1 MSWCFITNHI
11 LGDRKNSKPWP
22 VLKRYPLLVHGPD
35 DGMHKLNQKHR
46 PNCHEA
52 KTEKEGPT
60 QGLTWHNE
68 TSEIQMNVVL
78 CVVHIHR
85 LGLLLWTSLRVCVC
99 LFDNISLYILSS
111 YDGLPSSVPEQKP
124 HQSKGAFRQVAIM
137 LTNFWS
143 SLVCFAHCAGRQHDG
158 KPWEMEIRK
167 VMKDHVCVALVSI
180 SHLSRYHI
188 CSLSLSLPLFVFQP
202 LWEMDTYYIE
212 RITYIYTNMDVSVH
226 KYKYIYIHVYVNYI
240 YHTQK

>member
-1 MSWCFITNHI
+1 
-11 LGDRKNSKPWP
+11 
-22 VLKRYPLLVHGPD
+22 
-35 DGMHKLNQKHR
+35 MHKLNQKHR

-68 TSEIQMNVVL
+68 TSEIQMNVVFCCL
-78 CVVHIHR
+78 YYIISCVVHIHR
-85 LGLLLWTSLRVCVC
+85 LGSPKR
-99 LFDNISLYILSS
+99 
-111 YDGLPSSVPEQKP
+111 KP
-124 HQSKGAFRQVAIM
+124 HHSKGAFRQVAIM

-188 CSLSLSLPLFVFQP
+188 CSLSLSPSLCLSTFVR
-202 LWEMDTYYIE
+202 DGYILY
-212 RITYIYTNMDVSVH
+212 RKNYIYIYIQIWMSLYINI
-226 KYKYIYIHVYVNYI
+226 YIYIHVYVNYI

>member
-212 RITYIYTNMDVSVH
+212 RITYIYIYIQIWMSLYININI
-226 KYKYIYIHVYVNYI
+226 YIYMCM
-240 YHTQK
+240 